1 MDILIDEFLR
11 TSLTL
16 KAIGAIFVIA
26 LLIQLFYYLYY
37 YTGVWSLARKINKG
51 NNPYDK
57 QRPPVSVIICAK
69 NEADNLEKFLPSI
82 LEQDYPEFEV
92 IVVNDGSTDESS
104 NLLEHLQLKH
114 KNLYQTF
121 LPMEAKYHSRKK
133 ACLTVGIK
141 AARYEHLL
149 FTEADC
155 QPNSKFWISNMVQN
169 FTPKTEIVLG
179 YSSYEKKEGFLN
191 AMLNYDNI
199 FNAMQFMGFA
209 RKGKTYMGTSR
220 NLAYKKELFFK
231 NKSFASHLD
240 LTLGDDDIHI
250 QQIST
255 PENVQIEFFHNGA
268 MTSFREHTYKTFF
281 AEKDMRMYTGLRY
294 NARTKSLIRT
304 ELTSRFL
311 SYILAIVLIP
321 AFLFN
326 SLFIM
331 AGITAGLFLL
341 RFITQLCVINST
353 CKCLHEK
360 SKIFSIPLFDL
371 LLPSITLYLYS
382 VRNFT
387 RPKVAQWGA

>member
-11 TSLTL
+11 TSLTFKIIGGL
-16 KAIGAIFVIA
+16 FVVAILV
-26 LLIQLFYYLYY
+26 QLFYYLHY
-37 YTGVWSLARKINKG
+37 YTGVWSLARKIKKG
-51 NNPYDK
+51 NNVYSK

-69 NEADNLEKFLPSI
+69 NESENLERFLPSI
-82 LEQDYPEFEV
+82 LDQDYPEYEV

-104 NLLEHLQLKH
+104 NLLERLQLTH

-141 AARYEHLL
+141 AAHHEHLL

-155 QPNSKFWISNMVQN
+155 QPNSKFWISNMMQN
-169 FTPKTEIVLG
+169 FTPKAEIVLG

-199 FNAMQFMGFA
+199 FTSMQFMGFA

-250 QQIST
+250 QEISNS
-255 PENVQIEFFHNGA
+255 ENVRIEFFNKGA
-268 MTSFREHTYKTFF
+268 TTSFREHTYKTFLS
-281 AEKDMRMYTGLRY
+281 EKDMRMYTGLRY
-294 NARTKSLIRT
+294 NARTKALIRT
-304 ELTSRFL
+304 ELATRFL
-311 SYILAIVLIP
+311 SYLLAVVLIGGFV
-321 AFLFN
+321 ATSSFL
-326 SLFIM
+326 L
-331 AGITAGLFLL
+331 AGVTAGLFLL
-341 RFITQLCVINST
+341 RYLTQIIVINSA
-353 CKCLHEK
+353 CKCFREK
-360 SKIFSIPLFDL
+360 RKIFSIPLFDL
-371 LLPSITLYLYS
+371 MLPAITLYLYS
-382 VRNFT
+382 VRSFT
-387 RPKVAQWGA
+387 KPKVAQWGA